1 MKVLQLDTSIMGD
14 KSVTRE
20 LTAAIVK
27 KLAAGDRVEVTSYD
41 LAAEAPPHLT
51 AAALPNAHPASA
63 MAGALDAS
71 AQTTREASERILE
84 EFLAAD
90 VLVIGAPMYNFSVPS
105 QLKAWIDRICV
116 PGKTFAY
123 GPNGPHGLAGGKRV
137 IVAVARGGF
146 YGAQS
151 AFASAEH
158 GESYLRAV
166 FGFLG
171 ITDIEFILA
180 EGLAVGAESR
190 AKAIAAADEAIGQLA
205 A

>member
-1 MKVLQLDTSIMGD
+1 MKLLQLDTSIMGD

-20 LTAAIVK
+20 LTASIVK
-27 KLAAGDRVEVTSYD
+27 KLAAGGDIEVTYHD

-51 AAALPNAHPASA
+51 AAFLPNAHPASQ

-71 AQTTREASERILE
+71 AQSLRDASERMLA

-90 VLVIGAPMYNFSVPS
+90 IVVIGAPMYNFSVPS
-105 QLKAWIDRICV
+105 QLKSWIDRICV

-123 GPNGPHGLAGGKRV
+123 GPSGPHGLAGGKRV

-146 YGAQS
+146 YGPES
-151 AFASAEH
+151 AAASAEH
-158 GESYLRAV
+158 GESYLRSV

-171 ITDIEFILA
+171 ITDIRFILA

-190 AKAIAAADEAIGQLA
+190 AKAVAAADEAIGQLA